1 MKVLVFNG
9 SPRSNGNTSA
19 LLHELTRGALEV
31 GAEVDQ
37 IIAHQANISYCTGCL
52 KCNLVRRCVIRN
64 DEWPQLSQ
72 KILDS
77 NVLVFGS
84 PVYFHHLS
92 APMKKILDRFR
103 SFMEVRIT
111 ETGLKHTP
119 WHDWRKHFVLV
130 LCLGSSVPDDA
141 QPIIDLFQFM
151 IEVLGEQNHLSVV
164 VSTRLAVTNQ
174 VRMTEQQLA
183 ELYTKLK
190 LPIELAAVDY
200 QRNQDLLAQ
209 CYQLGRSIA
218 QFA

>member
-1 MKVLVFNG
+1 MKMLIFNG

-19 LLHELTRGALEV
+19 LLQELMRGATDV
-31 GAEVDQ
+31 GAQVDQ
-37 IIAHQANISYCTGCL
+37 IIAHQANIRYCTGCL
-52 KCNLVRRCVIRN
+52 KCNLVRHCVIKN
-64 DEWPQLSQ
+64 DEWSELSR
-72 KILDS
+72 KILESD
-77 NVLVFGS
+77 VLVFGS

-92 APMKKILDRFR
+92 APIKKILDRFR

-141 QPIIDLFQFM
+141 QPIIDLFRFM

-164 VSTRLAVTNQ
+164 VGTRLAVTNQ
-174 VRMTEQQLA
+174 VRMAERQLV

-190 LPIELAAVDY
+190 LPTELAAIDY
-200 QRNQDLLAQ
+200 RRNQDLLAQ
-209 CYQLGRSIA
+209 CYQLGKRIA
-218 QFA
+218 E